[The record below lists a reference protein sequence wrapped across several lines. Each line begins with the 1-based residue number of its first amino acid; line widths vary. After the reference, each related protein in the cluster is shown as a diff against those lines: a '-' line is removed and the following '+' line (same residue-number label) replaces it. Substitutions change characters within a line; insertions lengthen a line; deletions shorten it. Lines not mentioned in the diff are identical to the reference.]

1 MGPQKLKNSTLVKIF
16 LRSFFI
22 HSTLNFRKMQN
33 LGFAMAVIPAVREWN
48 LSPKDTERI
57 LTRHLQM
64 FNTHPYFS
72 ASVIGAVV
80 RLEEEQVYGD
90 NMSADAVVVKQ
101 SLMGPY
107 AAIGD
112 TFFWGALRPCAAII
126 AIILGWLGIIIAPLV
141 FLLIYTPV
149 HFWVR
154 MKGFIEGYRKG
165 KQGIEFIRI
174 MDLPRFAVRLRW
186 IFLVMLSL
194 FAVLLTVKEKLPSV
208 HLPGAVINLGALAII
223 LFCFMLIKRRI
234 SQFYILYGAFVIF
247 ILISMKEVISWW
259 K

>member
-1 MGPQKLKNSTLVKIF
+1 
-16 LRSFFI
+16 
-22 HSTLNFRKMQN
+22 
-33 LGFAMAVIPAVREWN
+33 
-48 LSPKDTERI
+48 
-57 LTRHLQM
+57 
-64 FNTHPYFS
+64 
-72 ASVIGAVV
+72 
-80 RLEEEQVYGD
+80 
-90 NMSADAVVVKQ
+90 
-101 SLMGPY
+101 MGPY

-194 FAVLLTVKEKLPSV
+194 FAVLLTVKEKLPSI

>member
-1 MGPQKLKNSTLVKIF
+1 LKNSTLVKIF

-22 HSTLNFRKMQN
+22 HTTLNFRRMQN
-33 LGFAMAVIPAVREWN
+33 LGFAMAVIPVVREWN
-48 LSPKDTERI
+48 LSQKDAEII

-80 RLEEEQVYGD
+80 RLEEEQRCGD
-90 NMSADAVVVKQ
+90 MSADAVVVKQ

-126 AIILGWLGIIIAPLV
+126 AIILGWMGIIIAPLV
-141 FLLIYTPV
+141 FILIYTPA
-149 HFWVR
+149 HFLVR
-154 MKGFIEGYRKG
+154 IKGFIEGYRQG

-174 MDLPRFAVRLRW
+174 MDLPRFSVRIRW
-186 IFLVMLSL
+186 ISLIMLSV
-194 FAVLLTVKEKLPSV
+194 FAVLFTAKEKLPSI
-208 HLPGAVINLGALAII
+208 HLSGMVMNFGALAII
-223 LFCFMLIKRRI
+223 LFCFLLIKRRI
-234 SQFYILYGAFVIF
+234 SQFYVLYGAFVIF
-247 ILISMKEVISWW
+247 ILISLEEVINCW